1 MGKRKATLYH
11 GHAPKAG
18 FGDAAGSCHCGP
30 HAEHPARA
38 ALRQGCPPPHW
49 SCTGG
54 GRQESQSETGTAPK
68 SQPVTARCSS
78 ELLWEPP
85 TQSSRKRAG
94 KDTFLQTAPPRRDP
108 HCKMS
113 PTFINLFF
121 TAVASHLQVKC
132 CSMQRLMKYST
143 VRFLTSLQSARMF
156 YPPRLHPKALQALV
170 GKESVDSPL
179 PC

>member
-1 MGKRKATLYH
+1 MSPSPLV
-11 GHAPKAG
+11 
-18 FGDAAGSCHCGP
+18 
-30 HAEHPARA
+30 
-38 ALRQGCPPPHW
+38 LHW
-49 SCTGG
+49 EGG
-54 GRQESQSETGTAPK
+54 QESQRETGTAPK

-78 ELLWEPP
+78 EPPWEPP

-94 KDTFLQTAPPRRDP
+94 KDTFLQTAPPWRDP
-108 HCKMS
+108 HCKTS

-132 CSMQRLMKYST
+132 CSMQKLMKYST

-156 YPPRLHPKALQALV
+156 YPPWLHPKALQALV
-170 GKESVDSPL
+170 GKRSVDSPL